1 MKQLTLRG
9 FDDDLRDHL
18 ERLAREEGI
27 SLNKAALRLLREG
40 AGLGP
45 RAERR
50 NTVGDSLDHLIG
62 SWTEEQER
70 EFRRAVATFDH
81 IDEEMWE

>member
-9 FDDDLRDHL
+9 FDDELRDRI

-40 AGLGP
+40 AGLGS
-45 RAERR
+45 RGDRSD
-50 NTVGDSLDHLIG
+50 TVGDSLNHLIG
-62 SWTEEQER
+62 AWTAEQEK
-70 EFRRAVATFDH
+70 ELEHAVAVFDRV
-81 IDEEMWE
+81 DEEMWG